1 MIATC
6 LNTNMAIQD
15 IWFSNLKTLIKAEGG
30 GRRGIRAVADASGLS
45 EEYIYQLAEKK
56 PNSKGVPREIGKDAA
71 RKIAIAFALGRDE
84 SWFDANT
91 QSGGI
96 APLYTGGANQPLAPV
111 EPAQAATKTIATL
124 AQITEA
130 LAGYLMHM
138 DDDGRDDAADILRKL
153 AHKPENHARAATMLT
168 AAFHAPKRK
177 SA

>member
-1 MIATC
+1 MKTIGERAQEFRLAKQWNTTRMAKEVGTSRQSIENLEATGHRSPRYIAD
-6 LNTNMAIQD
+6 LARVM
-15 IWFSNLKTLIKAEGG
+15 
-30 GRRGIRAVADASGLS
+30 GLT
-45 EEYIYQLAEKK
+45 
-56 PNSKGVPREIGKDAA
+56 V
-71 RKIAIAFALGRDE
+71 DE
-84 SWFDANT
+84 LMT
-91 QSGGI
+91 GQST
-96 APLYTGGANQPLAPV
+96 PLDYKQNQPLAPV

>member
-1 MIATC
+1 MKTIGERAQEFRLAKQWNTTRMAKEVGTSRQSIENLEATGHRSPRYIAD
-6 LNTNMAIQD
+6 LARVM
-15 IWFSNLKTLIKAEGG
+15 
-30 GRRGIRAVADASGLS
+30 GLT
-45 EEYIYQLAEKK
+45 
-56 PNSKGVPREIGKDAA
+56 V
-71 RKIAIAFALGRDE
+71 DE
-84 SWFDANT
+84 LMT
-91 QSGGI
+91 GQST
-96 APLYTGGANQPLAPV
+96 PLDYKQNQPLAPV
-111 EPAQAATKTIATL
+111 EPTQEAIKTIATL

>member
-1 MIATC
+1 
-6 LNTNMAIQD
+6 MALGK
-15 IWFSNLKTLIKAEGG
+15 NVKTLRLQKNWTLKELSQRSNVPVGTIGAIEV
-30 GRRGIRAVADASGLS
+30 RDSVRSEYASK
-45 EEYIYQLAEKK
+45 LAL
-56 PNSKGVPREIGKDAA
+56 
-71 RKIAIAFALGRDE
+71 ALGISTDE
-84 SWFDANT
+84 LVT
-91 QSGGI
+91 GQSTPNPTDS
-96 APLYTGGANQPLAPV
+96 APLYTGGANQPLATI
-111 EPAQAATKTIATL
+111 EPAQAAIKTIATL